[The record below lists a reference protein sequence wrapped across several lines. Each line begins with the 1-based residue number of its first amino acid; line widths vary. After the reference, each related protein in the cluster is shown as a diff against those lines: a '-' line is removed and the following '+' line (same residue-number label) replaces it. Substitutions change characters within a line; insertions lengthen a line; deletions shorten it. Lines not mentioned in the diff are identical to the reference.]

1 MMNKTLKLDITTMSK
16 KFHDSDMIPKKLL
29 PNYYSIIND
38 IYSNKIPDNYISFE
52 RFVNI
57 LNTLPANVLSAL
69 KIYYGLINGISL
81 TQNET
86 AKKMN
91 VSVQRISQFV
101 QRGIRVLRYRKKE
114 YSYATFQEI
123 EKIERTK
130 AKAFL
135 SLPTSITKNTSLNSI
150 QVPWSKYDF
159 EFRRMF
165 NISSVGEYINYLC
178 YHNPKHLKCF
188 LNDVSR
194 ATKQIEGIEL
204 SARAYNAL
212 RRKGINKLKDL
223 IKLSYDDILEIPNVG
238 PKIANEIFD
247 KIAELRKQKI
257 LKH

>member
-1 MMNKTLKLDITTMSK
+1 MKNKAIKTDKQTMSN
-16 KFHDSDMIPKKLL
+16 KFHDANTIPKRLL
-29 PNYYSIIND
+29 PNYYSIVND

-57 LNTLPANVLSAL
+57 LNTLPTNVLSAL

-114 YSYATFQEI
+114 YSYSIFEEI
-123 EKIERTK
+123 EKIERLK

-135 SLPTSITKNTSLNSI
+135 SLPTSITKNTPLHSI

-159 EFRRMF
+159 DFRRLF
-165 NISSVGEYINYLC
+165 NISSVGEYINYIC
-178 YHNPKHLKCF
+178 YHNPKQLKNF
-188 LNDVSR
+188 LNDVCR
-194 ATKQIEGIEL
+194 ATKQIEGIQL
-204 SARAYNAL
+204 STRAYNAL
-212 RRKGINKLKDL
+212 RRKGINKLNDL
-223 IKLSYDDILEIPNVG
+223 TKLSYDELLEIPNVG

-247 KIAELRKQKI
+247 KIAEIRKQKSS
-257 LKH
+257 KH